1 MSIQNNFSLNLLSD
15 LSLLS
20 PQDQPHTAQTSLSS
34 LARLS
39 GLPAERLLVVSSG
52 GRVVRAED
60 RLEDHLSP
68 PHWFLYSLNTPCSDL
83 TKLNINIPDLLKV
96 ALTDTK
102 RSLPDHIQK
111 KMFIQGENQIRF
123 RIICISQR
131 LTKLIWAC
139 L

>member
-1 MSIQNNFSLNLLSD
+1 M
-15 LSLLS
+15 
-20 PQDQPHTAQTSLSS
+20 
-34 LARLS
+34 
-39 GLPAERLLVVSSG
+39 
-52 GRVVRAED
+52 RAED

-111 KMFIQGENQIRF
+111 KMFIQGESVSKELKNHWTRQLTMRVPVGDLKLEILSPRLVLK
-123 RIICISQR
+123 ISSSVLSFPGPKC
-131 LTKLIWAC
+131 LTMI
-139 L
+139 

>member
-1 MSIQNNFSLNLLSD
+1 M
-15 LSLLS
+15 
-20 PQDQPHTAQTSLSS
+20 
-34 LARLS
+34 
-39 GLPAERLLVVSSG
+39 
-52 GRVVRAED
+52 VRAED

-111 KMFIQGENQIRF
+111 KMFIQGENQFRF
-123 RIICISQR
+123 VI
-131 LTKLIWAC
+131 LFLNDY
-139 L
+139 LF